1 MARPALREPSAPF
14 TALPLCSL
22 HHPAA
27 FPEAES
33 TDRVIDRR
41 PLFEQAKGAIA
52 AITSQG
58 TVEEER
64 GRRGGR
70 SDLEWLAREQH
81 ADGPH
86 SACIARG
93 AFSAASGSSRQ
104 GAAVLVPARISPT
117 TLSSLETQRDA
128 CSGRRESS
136 SRTSRVSP
144 RWVDSRRNIAPY
156 RDTAKGSSGRR
167 PPRCKNGAD
176 TKTSSS
182 RDFAFRLEPREAE
195 ETAVTA
201 VTAPQSW
208 ESGGHRWMERGA
220 SSPGKA
226 PIESE
231 E

>member
-1 MARPALREPSAPF
+1 MFA
-14 TALPLCSL
+14 CSL
-22 HHPAA
+22 LEGAPGTQGPSLPGPQPPPAA
-27 FPEAES
+27 CGAAP
-33 TDRVIDRR
+33 RVPDT
-41 PLFEQAKGAIA
+41 ATA
-52 AITSQG
+52 AAASH
-58 TVEEER
+58 
-64 GRRGGR
+64 
-70 SDLEWLAREQH
+70 SC
-81 ADGPH
+81 GPH

-104 GAAVLVPARISPT
+104 GAAVLVPARTSPT
-117 TLSSLETQRDA
+117 TLSSLETQRAA

-156 RDTAKGSSGRR
+156 RDTAEGSSGRW

-208 ESGGHRWMERGA
+208 ESGHRWMERGA
-220 SSPGKA
+220 SSPGRA
-226 PIESE
+226 PIENE